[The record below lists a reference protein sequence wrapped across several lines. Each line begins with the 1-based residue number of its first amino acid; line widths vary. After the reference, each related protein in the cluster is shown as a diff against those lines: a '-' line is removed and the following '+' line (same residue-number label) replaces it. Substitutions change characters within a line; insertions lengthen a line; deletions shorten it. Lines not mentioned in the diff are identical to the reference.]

1 MYKCLVSCKDNY
13 TSIILIVKIYLTIHA
28 EYDKKELKSLMG
40 VCTMTGEERRLEIL
54 RRLQETG
61 TPLSGAALAK
71 AFHVSRQIIV
81 QDIALMRAENYG
93 IISTNKGYLLRT
105 EKNENSQ
112 PKRVFY
118 IRHSTQQVLD
128 EFQTVIEL
136 GGKILDVA
144 VEHEI
149 YGQIRAD
156 LLIETAQ
163 DAMDFYKKLIA
174 CRDNPLKVLTDDCH
188 YHTVAAPSEKLL
200 DLIEDELRKKNY
212 LL

>member
-1 MYKCLVSCKDNY
+1 
-13 TSIILIVKIYLTIHA
+13 
-28 EYDKKELKSLMG
+28 
-40 VCTMTGEERRLEIL
+40 MTGEERRNQIL
-54 RRLQETG
+54 QKLKNTDI
-61 TPLSGAALAK
+61 PLSGTALAK

-93 IISTNKGYLLRT
+93 ILSTNKGYLLRSEKT
-105 EKNENSQ
+105 ENTQ

-118 IRHSTQQVLD
+118 VKHTSSQVLD

-149 YGQIRAD
+149 YGQIRVD
-156 LLIETAQ
+156 LLIESMS
-163 DAMDFYKKLIA
+163 DAADFYEKLQN
-174 CRDNPLKVLTDDCH
+174 CRDNPLNVLTDNCH
-188 YHTVAAPSEKLL
+188 YHTVAAPSAKLL
-200 DLIEDELRKKNY
+200 DLIEVELRNKKI